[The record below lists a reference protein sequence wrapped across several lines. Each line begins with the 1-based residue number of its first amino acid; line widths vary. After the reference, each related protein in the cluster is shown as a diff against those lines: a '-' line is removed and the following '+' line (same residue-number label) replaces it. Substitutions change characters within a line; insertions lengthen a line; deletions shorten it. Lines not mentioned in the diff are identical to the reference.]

1 MTTIQEL
8 GGYSSSFTNEISD
21 VETYKKELILRTL
34 YGEYGGKIPNSVV
47 GAGVIW
53 SKLYKTEFIR
63 NCNVKFV
70 PGLVRAQDTVFFL
83 NLISRTQRITHLPMA
98 LYHYR
103 VNNGSICSGNKYI
116 KNSEYA
122 FGKLIE
128 EYKKIIVDGG
138 YGKEFVDAYYARII
152 QVLFWHFT
160 HNCFNRSN
168 PESFSKKLNH
178 YESIL
183 QSEPYNSAIIQVNEN
198 LLARREK
205 WLVRSC
211 RLHMMPLYVFAL
223 NLYRD
228 FIRFRVEHR
237 R

>member
-83 NLISRTQRITHLPMA
+83 NLLAELKELLTSRW
-98 LYHYR
+98 LYT
-103 VNNGSICSGNKYI
+103 
-116 KNSEYA
+116 
-122 FGKLIE
+122 
-128 EYKKIIVDGG
+128 II
-138 YGKEFVDAYYARII
+138 
-152 QVLFWHFT
+152 
-160 HNCFNRSN
+160 
-168 PESFSKKLNH
+168 
-178 YESIL
+178 ESIMA
-183 QSEPYNSAIIQVNEN
+183 PYVAEINT
-198 LLARREK
+198 
-205 WLVRSC
+205 
-211 RLHMMPLYVFAL
+211 
-223 NLYRD
+223 
-228 FIRFRVEHR
+228 
-237 R
+237 